1 MSEEPSQSQ
10 FDGSARSLIGYVGG
24 WTRFI
29 VVIPVL
35 GLLLGAVALVI
46 VGAIDMTQAIGGILG
61 VTGKT
66 LSSKELLVEFIEI
79 ADMFLLAVVL
89 YMISLGLFELFIDSN
104 LRLPAWLRF
113 KNFDDLKLQLVGV
126 IIVVLGVLFLGR
138 AIDVK
143 VAQDLFWFGGGTA
156 AVIFSLSYFLKG
168 SYAKKE

>member
-1 MSEEPSQSQ
+1 MPEDSNQSQSS
-10 FDGSARSLIGYVGG
+10 GPARSLIAYVGG

-35 GLLLGAVALVI
+35 GLLLGAVALVV
-46 VGAIDMTQAIGGILG
+46 VGAIDMAQAIRGILG
-61 VTGKT
+61 MTGET
-66 LSSKELLVEFIEI
+66 PSSKELLVEFIEI

-126 IIVVLGVLFLGR
+126 VIVVLSVLFLGR
-138 AIDVK
+138 AIEVK

-156 AVIFSLSYFLKG
+156 AVIFALSYFLKG